1 MADGDDSLH
10 GAYRRR
16 DLAAAVGE
24 HGLRTALRDGMLMQ
38 PWPGVVVPRA
48 RALELPTRAAAAV
61 LFAGDGAVL
70 SGPTAACLYGCTAAE
85 GPDIHV
91 SVPYS
96 RWVRRRPGLVVH
108 HDRFSERDVGEL
120 LKLPVVV
127 FDLVIAELLCTQP
140 RRLALA
146 CADQA
151 IALVGPAK
159 ADRFI
164 SAVQERLNRRDD
176 RRGTS
181 RATVL
186 LGLATGKAESP
197 PESWLRLLV
206 AEAGYPL
213 GVPQYEVRDLDGRV
227 IYRLDLAWP
236 ELRIALEYDGYEA
249 HENRES
255 DDAERD
261 ARLKARGWL
270 VIRTRTEDMRDSRH
284 LLDRLAQ
291 AFAARKYAA

>member
-1 MADGDDSLH
+1 MPDGIDSLH

-16 DLAAAVGE
+16 DLATALGE
-24 HGLRTALRDGMLMQ
+24 HGLRAALRDGMLMQ
-38 PWPGVVVPRA
+38 LWPGVVVRRG

-61 LFAGDGAVL
+61 LFVGDGAAL
-70 SGPTAACLYGCTAAE
+70 SGPTAASLYGCTAAD
-85 GPDIHV
+85 GPDVHV
-91 SVPYS
+91 TVPYS

-108 HDRFSERDVGEL
+108 HDRVGEHDVGEL
-120 LKLPVVV
+120 LGLPVLV

-151 IALVGPAK
+151 IASVGPAQ
-159 ADRFI
+159 ANQFI
-164 SAVQERLNRRDD
+164 EAVQERLNRRDD
-176 RRGTS
+176 RRGTA
-181 RATVL
+181 RGTVL
-186 LGLATGKAESP
+186 LSLATGKAESP
-197 PESWLRLLV
+197 PESWLRLVV
-206 AEAGYPL
+206 ADAGYPL
-213 GVPQYEVRDLDGRV
+213 GVPQHEVRDLDGRV

-261 ARLKARGWL
+261 ARLRARGWL
-270 VIRTRTEDMRDSRH
+270 VIHVRAEDMRDARH